1 MTTLSPT
8 KFVVCITN
16 DGYETSLQRNKIY
29 AVLDDAEAAGDG
41 DLRIVDDT
49 GEDYLY
55 PAGWFVA
62 IDVPDLVQRSVLQMT
77 G

>member
-1 MTTLSPT
+1 MTTASST
-8 KFVVCITN
+8 RFVVCIAN

-29 AVLDDAEAAGDG
+29 AVLEDAEAAGDG
-41 DLRIVDDT
+41 DVRIIDDT

-55 PAGWFVA
+55 PARWFVP
-62 IDVPDLVQRSVLQMT
+62 IEVPDTVQKSVLQVA